1 MTRSEFN
8 IKELD
13 YEETKEFD
21 TYFRSEDV
29 NEFLNEIEDEIK
41 GMVEELE
48 SITGVG
54 DLWIVED
61 VLDALRKFKA
71 DLY

>member
-13 YEETKEFD
+13 YEETNEKD
-21 TYFRSEDV
+21 TYFRSDDV
-29 NEFLNEIEDEIK
+29 NGFLNEIEDEIK
-41 GMVEELE
+41 VMVEELE
-48 SITGVG
+48 SIKSVS
-54 DLWIVED
+54 DLYIVED
-61 VLDALRKFKA
+61 VLDKLRKFKV